1 MANLLENLTFGIELE
16 LIAAWPRQLYGEG
29 PQFSAVQAI
38 HLALLGAG
46 VAVTSKEPGW
56 EDRHDE
62 FRHWGLKPDLI
73 RLSAAETAA
82 VPKNYVVESVE
93 LASRRF
99 DFYCDDWRGEIKP
112 VIDVVARLDNVGA
125 RFFTNSS
132 TGLHVHVGNGDKSLP
147 LRTAKNLMQLATA
160 FERVIDTIHSTNRIA
175 YTKIF
180 RPEASTIGDFFH
192 TPLSWFH
199 LNNGKTQSGILYDW
213 LGSIELARSIEALN
227 NICSVSE
234 PVCQDKGI
242 WKRAYWGHNSSYN
255 LDNLHLSHL
264 GTIEFRQHAGTLDF
278 LEILHWVML
287 TTSMIRYCS
296 RAPVSAFLALCAHGI
311 DGHFDLRD
319 LLSAIECP
327 ADTVSYFARDEEDD
341 ETIGFL
347 GNLLP
352 LATVADLDELIA
364 HNDVESSDRLSD
376 EALREAVVANKHY
389 GYASNVVHIPL
400 EAIERYYT
408 EAMDSVP
415 ERFDETSLL
424 GSYDKEV
431 IARALVW
438 HRLSRKHKGEEAD
451 EEVHISSAPRLDAW
465 I

>member
-16 LIAAWPRQLYGEG
+16 LVAAWPRQLYGEG

-38 HLALLGAG
+38 HPALLGAG

-73 RLSAAETAA
+73 RLSPAETAA
-82 VPKNYVVESVE
+82 VPQNYAVESVE

-99 DFYCDDWRGEIKP
+99 DFYRDDWRGEIKR
-112 VIDVVARLDNVGA
+112 VIDAVARLDNVGA

-132 TGLHVHVGNGDKSLP
+132 TGLHVHVGNGDRDLP

-175 YTKIF
+175 YPKIF

-199 LNNGKTQSGILYDW
+199 LNNGKTQSGMLYDW

-227 NICSVSE
+227 KICSVSE
-234 PVCQDKGI
+234 PVRREKGI
-242 WKRAYWGHNSSYN
+242 LERIYWGHNSSYN
-255 LDNLHLSHL
+255 LDSLHLSDL
-264 GTIEFRQHAGTLDF
+264 GKIEFRQHAGTLDF

-296 RAPVSAFLALCAHGI
+296 GAPVSAFLALCAHGI

-352 LATVADLDELIA
+352 LAAVADLDELIA

-376 EALREAVVANKHY
+376 EALREAVVANKYY
-389 GYASNVVHIPL
+389 GYTSNVVHIPL

-408 EAMDSVP
+408 EAMYSVP
-415 ERFDETSLL
+415 HRFDKTSLL
-424 GSYDKEV
+424 GSEDKELL
-431 IARALVW
+431 ARALVW
-438 HRLSRKHKGEEAD
+438 HRLSRNYKGEEDD
-451 EEVHISSAPRLDAW
+451 EEVHISSASRLDAW

>member
-99 DFYCDDWRGEIKP
+99 DFYRDDWR
-112 VIDVVARLDNVGA
+112 
-125 RFFTNSS
+125 
-132 TGLHVHVGNGDKSLP
+132 
-147 LRTAKNLMQLATA
+147 A

-175 YTKIF
+175 YPKIF

-199 LNNGKTQSGILYDW
+199 LNNGKTQSGMLYDW

-234 PVCQDKGI
+234 PVCQEKGI

-264 GTIEFRQHAGTLDF
+264 GTIEFRQHAGTLDI

-319 LLSAIECP
+319 LLSVIECP

-364 HNDVESSDRLSD
+364 HNDMESSDRLSD

-415 ERFDETSLL
+415 DRFDETSLL

-438 HRLSRKHKGEEAD
+438 HRLSRNYKGEEAD

>member
-99 DFYCDDWRGEIKP
+99 DFYRDDWRGEIKR

-132 TGLHVHVGNGDKSLP
+132 TGLHVHVGNGDKYLP

-160 FERVIDTIHSTNRIA
+160 FERVTDTIHSTNRIA
-175 YTKIF
+175 YPKIF

-199 LNNGKTQSGILYDW
+199 LNNGKTQRGMLYDW

-227 NICSVSE
+227 KICSVSE
-234 PVCQDKGI
+234 P
-242 WKRAYWGHNSSYN
+242 
-255 LDNLHLSHL
+255 
-264 GTIEFRQHAGTLDF
+264 HAGTLDF

-296 RAPVSAFLALCAHGI
+296 LAPVSAFLALCAHGI

-400 EAIERYYT
+400 EPIERYYT

-415 ERFDETSLL
+415 DRFDETSLL

-438 HRLSRKHKGEEAD
+438 HRLGRNYKGEEAD
-451 EEVHISSAPRLDAW
+451 EEVHISSASRPHAW